1 MTSTNKYTDTKA
13 IDYLEAIKR
22 NQLEAKNAKSSTAN
36 FLMKYMLPTPTSV
49 AVATSFTNT
58 EKTIGDYEITYN
70 TSKLVAYFPM
80 DYDVR
85 DASNSNHGTVTG
97 TETYVAG
104 P

>member
-36 FLMKYMLPTPTSV
+36 FLMKYMLPVPTSV

-58 EKTIGDYEITYN
+58 EKTIGDYEVFLNSLKNLSILPPYT
-70 TSKLVAYFPM
+70 
-80 DYDVR
+80 
-85 DASNSNHGTVTG
+85 AS
-97 TETYVAG
+97 
-104 P
+104 